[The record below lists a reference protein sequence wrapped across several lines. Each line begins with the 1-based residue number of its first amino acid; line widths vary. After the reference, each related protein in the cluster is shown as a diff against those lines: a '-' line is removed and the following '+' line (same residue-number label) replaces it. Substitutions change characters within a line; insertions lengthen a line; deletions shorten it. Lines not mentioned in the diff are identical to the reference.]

1 MPALTRYLKDK
12 RPVIYSLRK
21 NASKVLGT
29 TNKALKKAKKV
40 TMKRLIKKE
49 KHIKVEFTEDN
60 TYNFN
65 APVENFIQEM
75 DKRSYDI
82 QTPTNQLIPER
93 IINETNRLIEKM
105 IRESNNHI
113 KSYVVPEL
121 FDEIEYLS
129 HLTEDDWCSIP
140 SM

>member
-1 MPALTRYLKDK
+1 MPALTRFHKEK
-12 RPVIYSLRK
+12 RPVIYALRK
-21 NASKVLGT
+21 NALGT
-29 TNKALKKAKKV
+29 SNKALKKAKNIATKH
-40 TMKRLIKKE
+40 LKKE
-49 KHIKVEFTEDN
+49 KQKVEFTEDN
-60 TYNFN
+60 TYNFI
-65 APVENFIQEM
+65 APVENFIQEK

-82 QTPTNQLIPER
+82 QTPTIQLIPER

-129 HLTEDDWCSIP
+129 HLTEDDWSTIP

>member
-1 MPALTRYLKDK
+1 MPALTRFRKEK
-12 RPVIYSLRK
+12 RPVIYALRK
-21 NASKVLGT
+21 NALGT
-29 TNKALKKAKKV
+29 SNKALKKAKNIATKH
-40 TMKRLIKKE
+40 LKKE
-49 KHIKVEFTEDN
+49 KQKVEFTEDN
-60 TYNFN
+60 TYNFI
-65 APVENFIQEM
+65 APVENFIQEK

-82 QTPTNQLIPER
+82 QTPTIQLIPER

-129 HLTEDDWCSIP
+129 HLTEDDWSSIP

>member
-1 MPALTRYLKDK
+1 MPTLTRFHKNK

-40 TMKRLIKKE
+40 AMKHLKKE
-49 KHIKVEFTEDN
+49 KQKVESTGDN
-60 TYNFN
+60 TYNFY
-65 APVENFIQEM
+65 ATDENFIQEM

-129 HLTEDDWCSIP
+129 HLTEDDWSTIP

>member
-1 MPALTRYLKDK
+1 MPTLTRFHKNK
-12 RPVIYSLRK
+12 RPVIYALRK
-21 NASKVLGT
+21 NSSNVLGT

-40 TMKRLIKKE
+40 AMKHLKKE
-49 KHIKVEFTEDN
+49 KKKVEFTQDN

-65 APVENFIQEM
+65 SPVENIIQEPEN
-75 DKRSYDI
+75 DI
-82 QTPTNQLIPER
+82 QTPTIQHISEH
-93 IINETNRLIEKM
+93 IINKTNRLIEKM

-113 KSYVVPEL
+113 KSYLVPEL

-129 HLTEDDWCSIP
+129 HLTEDDWSKIP

>member
-1 MPALTRYLKDK
+1 MPALTRFHENK

-40 TMKRLIKKE
+40 AMKHLIKE
-49 KHIKVEFTEDN
+49 KQKVESTGDN
-60 TYNFN
+60 TYNLN
-65 APVENFIQEM
+65 ATDENFIQEM

-82 QTPTNQLIPER
+82 QTPTIQLIPER
-93 IINETNRLIEKM
+93 IINETNRLIEKI

-129 HLTEDDWCSIP
+129 HLTEDDWSTIP

>member
-1 MPALTRYLKDK
+1 MPTLTRFHKNK

-29 TNKALKKAKKV
+29 TNKALKKPKKV
-40 TMKRLIKKE
+40 ATKHLKKE
-49 KHIKVEFTEDN
+49 KQKVEFTEDN
-60 TYNFN
+60 TYNFY
-65 APVENFIQEM
+65 ATDENFIQEM

-82 QTPTNQLIPER
+82 QTPKIQLIPER

-105 IRESNNHI
+105 IRESTNHI

-129 HLTEDDWCSIP
+129 HLTEDDWSSIP

>member
-1 MPALTRYLKDK
+1 MPTLTRFHKNK

-40 TMKRLIKKE
+40 AIKHLIKE
-49 KHIKVEFTEDN
+49 KQKVESTGDN
-60 TYNFN
+60 TYNLN
-65 APVENFIQEM
+65 ATDENFIQEM

-82 QTPTNQLIPER
+82 QTPTIQLIPER
-93 IINETNRLIEKM
+93 IINETNRLIVKM

-129 HLTEDDWCSIP
+129 HLTEDDWSTIP

>member
-1 MPALTRYLKDK
+1 MPTLTRFHKNK

-40 TMKRLIKKE
+40 ATKHLKNE

-60 TYNFN
+60 TYTFN
-65 APVENFIQEM
+65 TPVENFIQEM

-82 QTPTNQLIPER
+82 QTPTIQLIPER

-129 HLTEDDWCSIP
+129 HLTEDEWSSIP

>member
-1 MPALTRYLKDK
+1 MPALTRFHKEK
-12 RPVIYSLRK
+12 RPVIYALRK
-21 NASKVLGT
+21 NALGT
-29 TNKALKKAKKV
+29 SNKVLKKAKKV
-40 TMKRLIKKE
+40 ATKHLLHKE
-49 KHIKVEFTEDN
+49 THIKVEFTEDN

-65 APVENFIQEM
+65 APVENIIQKLEN
-75 DKRSYDI
+75 DI
-82 QTPTNQLIPER
+82 QTPTIQLITER

-129 HLTEDDWCSIP
+129 HLTEDDWSLVP

>member
-1 MPALTRYLKDK
+1 MPALTRFLENK
-12 RPVIYSLRK
+12 RPVIYALRK

-40 TMKRLIKKE
+40 ATKHLKKE
-49 KHIKVEFTEDN
+49 KHKVEFTEDN

-75 DKRSYDI
+75 DKLSYDI
-82 QTPTNQLIPER
+82 QTSTIQLIPEH

-129 HLTEDDWCSIP
+129 HLTEDDWSTIP

>member
-1 MPALTRYLKDK
+1 MPALTRFLENK
-12 RPVIYSLRK
+12 RPVIYAFRK

-29 TNKALKKAKKV
+29 SNKALKKAKKV
-40 TMKRLIKKE
+40 ATKHLKKE
-49 KHIKVEFTEDN
+49 KHKVEFAEDN

-75 DKRSYDI
+75 DKRSCDI
-82 QTPTNQLIPER
+82 RTPTVQLIPEH
-93 IINETNRLIEKM
+93 IINKTNRLIEKM
-105 IRESNNHI
+105 ICESNNHM

-129 HLTEDDWCSIP
+129 HLTEDDWSTIP